1 MLELS
6 KEKSY
11 TVKDKKLNLLFK
23 QTVMYDKFKS
33 LKFMC
38 AEITCRPREY
48 DTSIFIGLSNG
59 HIFTLNLSKQK
70 SVRFLINIH
79 LNTLSSFINL
89 KKSTFFSAKKNLNT
103 KDLYIP

>member
-23 QTVMYDKFKS
+23 QAIMYDKFKS
-33 LKFMC
+33 HKFMC
-38 AEITCRPREY
+38 TEITCRPREH

-59 HIFTLNLSKQK
+59 HIFSLNISKQK
-70 SVRFLINIH
+70 SVKLIKIFNSI
-79 LNTLSSFINL
+79 
-89 KKSTFFSAKKNLNT
+89 
-103 KDLYIP
+103 